1 MNIGTDSSPPKPPSF
16 FQRALVAGRL
26 FAPLVMA
33 GIWVLS
39 SRSILPKP
47 KGIFGIDKIQHF
59 IAYFVLAAAAG
70 LWFSPDRWQ
79 KQKWKPFFVSA
90 VVAAFYG
97 VIDEIH
103 QYFVP
108 GRDCNVWDW
117 LADAAGAVFG
127 GLAMLFLFHVI
138 DRRGAH
144 KTRQIRAEQPG
155 QGGSV

>member
-1 MNIGTDSSPPKPPSF
+1 
-16 FQRALVAGRL
+16 
-26 FAPLVMA
+26 MA

-47 KGIFGIDKIQHF
+47 KGLFGIDKVQHF

-79 KQKWKPFFVSA
+79 KQKWRLFFISA
-90 VVAAFYG
+90 AVAAFYG
-97 VIDEIH
+97 IIDEVH

-117 LADAAGAVFG
+117 LADSIGAVSG
-127 GLAMLFLFHVI
+127 GLALLFLFRLI
-138 DRRGAH
+138 GKYGMRKARRM
-144 KTRQIRAEQPG
+144 QAER
-155 QGGSV
+155 GGSV